1 MARIKGG
8 SLFLRRAF
16 GQERYWSFPLS
27 LSAYRRLLPFQS
39 SCSPTLLLPQTL
51 CCSAVNLNTAD
62 PARVRNLGTSRG
74 RQRPSSLPPLAELT
88 ALGRHL
94 SRALSGS
101 NWSCGAPALAPRHPQ
116 RQWSSGEVRLL
127 AAFRNEALR
136 HSPPSSSASVRR
148 A

>member
-1 MARIKGG
+1 VARIKGG

-27 LSAYRRLLPFQS
+27 LCAYRRLLPSQS

-74 RQRPSSLPPLAELT
+74 RQRPSSLPPLAELAGSGAIRPVRSVAPT
-88 ALGRHL
+88 GPVARRRLRLATRKGSGVPER
-94 SRALSGS
+94 SGS
-101 NWSCGAPALAPRHPQ
+101 
-116 RQWSSGEVRLL
+116 
-127 AAFRNEALR
+127 
-136 HSPPSSSASVRR
+136 
-148 A
+148 